1 MASPLDMLLN
11 KVKEEPVVF
20 LFLGATMAALGGGL
34 RTLATG
40 DKRQSQLMMRA
51 RVFFQLCTVTTLAGT
66 IYWKAYTGETRAW
79 LTHQFDSFSFALPIL
94 TLAHLPIFYS
104 VMGQR
109 RTPGQKL
116 PDYLT
121 DSRLL
126 DAVEGSQCAVPNP
139 TLKQAELQ

>member
-79 LTHQFDSFSFALPIL
+79 LTHQFDSFLRSPDSH
-94 TLAHLPIFYS
+94 TC
-104 VMGQR
+104 
-109 RTPGQKL
+109 TPSYFLFSYG
-116 PDYLT
+116 PTT
-121 DSRLL
+121 DSWSKAPRLF
-126 DAVEGSQCAVPNP
+126 DRQQAVRCSGR
-139 TLKQAELQ
+139 